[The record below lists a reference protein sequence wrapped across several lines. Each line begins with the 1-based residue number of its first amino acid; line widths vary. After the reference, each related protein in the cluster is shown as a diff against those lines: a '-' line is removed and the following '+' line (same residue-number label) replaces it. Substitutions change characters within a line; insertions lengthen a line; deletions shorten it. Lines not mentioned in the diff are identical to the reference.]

1 MSSSRSRIKQHRKQQ
16 QEIRIR
22 KKWLPLIVVAVGA
35 LLLGG
40 AALLLTRGGGATDGS
55 ASGGG
60 TPKLVVEQD
69 AFDYGDVPLNTTIT
83 TTFVV
88 RNEGSGPLKILG
100 VPQVEVREGC

>member
-1 MSSSRSRIKQHRKQQ
+1 MSNSRSRIKQRRKHQ

-22 KKWLPLIVVAVGA
+22 KKWLPLIVIGVGA

-40 AALLLTRGGGATDGS
+40 AALLLTRGGS
-55 ASGGG
+55 ASGG

>member
-1 MSSSRSRIKQHRKQQ
+1 MSNSRSRIKQHRRQQ

-40 AALLLTRGGGATDGS
+40 AALLMTRGS
-55 ASGGG
+55 AANGG